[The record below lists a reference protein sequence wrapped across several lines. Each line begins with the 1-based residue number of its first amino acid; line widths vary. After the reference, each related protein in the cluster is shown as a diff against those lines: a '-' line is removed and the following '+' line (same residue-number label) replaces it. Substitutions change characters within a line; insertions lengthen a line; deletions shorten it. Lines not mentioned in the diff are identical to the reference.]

1 MAGREPEAV
10 GRLRILRHC
19 PERAWAQEDLL
30 VEEVTV
36 TINLNGREIARLQ
49 ALPTHLAELG
59 VGFLVSEG
67 YLARSGVRSVRV
79 EGTTIHVEG
88 DLLEERRVLAVGS
101 ACGASE
107 TSLDEPRSSVRGGVA
122 VEPATILHVM
132 RSLFEGSRIHNATG
146 ATHAALFAE
155 ADGNVLFLAEDLGR
169 HNAVDKVVGWTV
181 LNNVDPCQGILAVSG
196 RLTLEMVLKAVRAGF
211 CIVVSKS
218 ATTLQAALLARK
230 YGLTL
235 IGFARGNSF
244 NIYSGEERVAA

>member
-1 MAGREPEAV
+1 MAGREPEATD
-10 GRLRILRHC
+10 RLRILRYS
-19 PERAWAQEDLL
+19 PEKAGSKDDLL
-30 VEEVTV
+30 VEEITV
-36 TINLNGREIARLQ
+36 TITLNGREMARLQ

-67 YLARSGVRSVRV
+67 YLARNGVRSVRV
-79 EGTTIHVEG
+79 EGANIYVEG
-88 DLLEERRVLAVGS
+88 DLLGERRILAVGS

-107 TSLDEPRSSVRGGVA
+107 TSLDEPQTSVRGVLV
-122 VEPATILHVM
+122 VEPATVLSVM
-132 RSLFEGSRIHNATG
+132 KKLFEGSRIHNITG
-146 ATHAALFAE
+146 ATHAALFA
-155 ADGNVLFLAEDLGR
+155 DVNGNILFLAEDLGR
-169 HNAVDKVVGWTV
+169 HNAVDKVVGWSV
-181 LNNVDPCQGILAVSG
+181 LNNIDPCKGILAVSG

-244 NIYSGEERVAA
+244 NIYSGKERIAV

>member
-1 MAGREPEAV
+1 MAGEEPVAV

-19 PERAWAQEDLL
+19 SERSVPQEDLL
-30 VEEVTV
+30 VEEA
-36 TINLNGREIARLQ
+36 TITISLNGREIARVQ

-67 YLARSGVRSVRV
+67 YLARNGVRSVRV
-79 EGTTIHVEG
+79 EGNNVHVEG

-107 TSLDEPRSSVRGGVA
+107 TSLDEPRSSVSGGVT
-122 VEPATILHVM
+122 VEPATVLSVM
-132 RSLFEGSRIHNATG
+132 KRLFEGSRIHNATR

-155 ADGNVLFLAEDLGR
+155 ADGDVLFLAEDLGR

-181 LNNVDPCQGILAVSG
+181 LSNIDPCRGILAVSG

-235 IGFARGNSF
+235 IGLARGNAF